1 MGKYYLSICI
11 ANTIYKGTAAG
22 GCYTDKGAPSNL
34 MCLPSNPMR
43 YSNGQG
49 GDTIAYAVEYRVGGG
64 PINHAHYRNMP
75 CSLCE
80 TTG

>member
-1 MGKYYLSICI
+1 MG
-11 ANTIYKGTAAG
+11 GR
-22 GCYTDKGAPSNL
+22 YTDKGAPSNL

-49 GDTIAYAVEYRVGGG
+49 GDIIAYAVEYRVGGG
-64 PINHAHYRNMP
+64 PINHAHYRNMS